1 MGKELRHVFNKKTI
15 HLFALLVFTLLC
27 SNKFPNIQ
35 CGSHSLNNLI
45 FIVSIILYIAM
56 EIYLQKE
63 YYNIQNYKTQIAN
76 DKKTIESLYL
86 KIFKYKAQS
95 YKESFKNSQIDSN
108 EFWCKMLARISK
120 DHNFSPNER
129 ISIYRVYRSVNRT
142 GISDDVFNIKGRY
155 SKNSDFNDSSRKVY
169 PANVGVIGEAY
180 KNESHY
186 VNNLPEYK
194 KNPMKYKRT
203 IKDKYKMD
211 FELVDNLNMKSRSY
225 GAFVLKDEDDTTNDI
240 IIVFES
246 ILPNSAVMKKENLE
260 RIIDLYKKEILN
272 LMKEIDV
279 EKPAL
284 DYAEERGY

>member
-95 YKESFKNSQIDSN
+95 YKESFKNSQIDFCCN
-108 EFWCKMLARISK
+108 
-120 DHNFSPNER
+120 
-129 ISIYRVYRSVNRT
+129 T
-142 GISDDVFNIKGRY
+142 
-155 SKNSDFNDSSRKVY
+155 
-169 PANVGVIGEAY
+169 
-180 KNESHY
+180 
-186 VNNLPEYK
+186 NLP
-194 KNPMKYKRT
+194 
-203 IKDKYKMD
+203 
-211 FELVDNLNMKSRSY
+211 SS
-225 GAFVLKDEDDTTNDI
+225 
-240 IIVFES
+240 
-246 ILPNSAVMKKENLE
+246 
-260 RIIDLYKKEILN
+260 
-272 LMKEIDV
+272 
-279 EKPAL
+279 
-284 DYAEERGY
+284 